1 MRTQNPTPMNTTRA
15 LFLTCALAV
24 VSLSSPGQAAKT
36 AATATQ
42 PDHNPTETKADIL
55 LLNKWRHVGFH
66 LISDWQGDK
75 VDSVLD
81 DPTFGFALTYMK
93 HDRHGLLDGGFDIG
107 FQPMGGFDTT
117 AFVVQDGKAPLEGQ
131 LRVRNQLVHAHYL
144 LRFTLFQRAKIQPF
158 AEGFVGA
165 RGSLLGAR
173 FTAHGSDDFTPV
185 NDVPFFSANFS
196 YGYALGA
203 RVQMGERSFLT
214 ARYGEMR
221 YLDGRNVV
229 QVADADRLT
238 IGPDGTVTSN
248 ATAGVTLPP
257 YSVRVGLAM
266 NF

>member
-1 MRTQNPTPMNTTRA
+1 MNTTCS
-15 LFLTCALAV
+15 LFLTLTMAAI
-24 VSLSSPGQAAKT
+24 SLSSLGQNTKT
-36 AATATQ
+36 PPAG
-42 PDHNPTETKADIL
+42 PDNAPEAEAHIL
-55 LLNKWRHVGFH
+55 LLDKWRHVGFH
-66 LISDWQGDK
+66 LISDWQGGE

-117 AFVVQDGKAPLEGQ
+117 AFVMQDGKAPLKGQ

-173 FTAHGSDDFTPV
+173 FTAQGSEDFTPV

-196 YGYALGA
+196 CGYALGA
-203 RVQMGERSFLT
+203 RIQMGERTFLT

-221 YLDGRNVV
+221 HLDGGNVV
-229 QVADADRLT
+229 QVADADQLT
-238 IGPDGTVTSN
+238 IGPDGTVSSN
-248 ATAGVTLPP
+248 ATTGVTLPP

>member
-1 MRTQNPTPMNTTRA
+1 MNTTCS
-15 LFLTCALAV
+15 LFLTLAMAAI
-24 VSLSSPGQAAKT
+24 SLSSLGQNTKNPPAG
-36 AATATQ
+36 
-42 PDHNPTETKADIL
+42 PDNAPEAEAHIL
-55 LLNKWRHVGFH
+55 LLDKWRHVGFH
-66 LISDWQGDK
+66 LISDWQGGE

-117 AFVVQDGKAPLEGQ
+117 AFVMQDGKAPLKGQ

-173 FTAHGSDDFTPV
+173 FTAHGSEDFTPV

-196 YGYALGA
+196 CGYALGA
-203 RVQMGERSFLT
+203 RIQMGERTFLT

-221 YLDGRNVV
+221 HLDGGNVV
-229 QVADADRLT
+229 QVADADQLT
-238 IGPDGTVTSN
+238 IGPDGTVSSN
-248 ATAGVTLPP
+248 ATTGVTLPP

>member
-1 MRTQNPTPMNTTRA
+1 
-15 LFLTCALAV
+15 
-24 VSLSSPGQAAKT
+24 
-36 AATATQ
+36 
-42 PDHNPTETKADIL
+42 
-55 LLNKWRHVGFH
+55 VGFH
-66 LISDWQGDK
+66 LISDWQGGE

-117 AFVVQDGKAPLEGQ
+117 AFVMQDGKAPLKGQ

-173 FTAHGSDDFTPV
+173 FTAQGSEDFTPV

-196 YGYALGA
+196 CGYALGA
-203 RVQMGERSFLT
+203 RIQMGERTFLT

-221 YLDGRNVV
+221 HLDGGNVV
-229 QVADADRLT
+229 QVADADQLT
-238 IGPDGTVTSN
+238 IGPDGTVSSN
-248 ATAGVTLPP
+248 ATTGVTLPP

>member
-1 MRTQNPTPMNTTRA
+1 MNSTRS
-15 LFLTCALAV
+15 LFLTFAMAA
-24 VSLSSPGQAAKT
+24 VSLSSLSQAAKT
-36 AATATQ
+36 PPVR
-42 PDHNPTETKADIL
+42 PDDNSTDTKADIL
-55 LLNKWRHVGFH
+55 LLDKWRHVGFH
-66 LISDWQGDK
+66 LISDWQGGE

-81 DPTFGFALTYMK
+81 DPTLGFALTYMK
-93 HDRHGLLDGGFDIG
+93 HDRNGLLDGGFDIG

-117 AFVVQDGKAPLEGQ
+117 AFVMQDGKAPLEGR

-173 FTAHGSDDFTPV
+173 FTAQGSDDFTPV

-196 YGYALGA
+196 YGYAIGG

-221 YLDGRNVV
+221 HLDSGNVV

-248 ATAGVTLPP
+248 ATTGVTLPP
-257 YSVRVGLAM
+257 YSVRVGLAI

>member
-1 MRTQNPTPMNTTRA
+1 MNTARFF
-15 LFLTCALAV
+15 FLTLAMAA
-24 VSLSSPGQAAKT
+24 VSTPSVSQSATTTHSSTSGNT
-36 AATATQ
+36 A
-42 PDHNPTETKADIL
+42 ETHGDISSRD
-55 LLNKWRHVGFH
+55 KWRHVGFH
-66 LISDWQGDK
+66 LISDWQGDE
-75 VDSVLD
+75 VESVLD
-81 DPTFGFALTYMK
+81 DQSFGFALTYMN

-117 AFVVQDGKAPLEGQ
+117 AVVMQDDGTTLEGQ

-144 LRFTLFQRAKIQPF
+144 LRLTLFQRGKIQPF

-173 FTAHGSDDFTPV
+173 FTAQGSDEFTPV

-203 RVQMGERSFLT
+203 RIQMSERKFLT
-214 ARYGEMR
+214 ARYGEMHH
-221 YLDGRNVV
+221 LDGGNVV
-229 QVADADRLT
+229 QVADADQLN

-257 YSVRVGLAM
+257 YTVRVGLAL

>member
-1 MRTQNPTPMNTTRA
+1 MNTTCS
-15 LFLTCALAV
+15 LFLTLAMAAI
-24 VSLSSPGQAAKT
+24 SLSSLGQNTKNPPAG
-36 AATATQ
+36 
-42 PDHNPTETKADIL
+42 PDNAPEAEAHIL
-55 LLNKWRHVGFH
+55 LLDKWGHVGFH
-66 LISDWQGDK
+66 LISDWQGGE

-117 AFVVQDGKAPLEGQ
+117 AFVMQDGKAPLKGQ

-173 FTAHGSDDFTPV
+173 FTAHGSEDFTPV

-196 YGYALGA
+196 CGYALGA
-203 RVQMGERSFLT
+203 RIQMGERTFLT

-221 YLDGRNVV
+221 HLDGGNVV
-229 QVADADRLT
+229 QVADADQLT
-238 IGPDGTVTSN
+238 IGPDGTVSSN
-248 ATAGVTLPP
+248 ATTGVTLPP

>member
-1 MRTQNPTPMNTTRA
+1 MNTTCS
-15 LFLTCALAV
+15 LFLTLTMAAI
-24 VSLSSPGQAAKT
+24 SLSSLGQNTK
-36 AATATQ
+36 
-42 PDHNPTETKADIL
+42 NPPVGPNNAPEAEAHIL
-55 LLNKWRHVGFH
+55 LLDKWRHVGFH
-66 LISDWQGDK
+66 LISDWQGGE

-117 AFVVQDGKAPLEGQ
+117 AFVMQDGKAPLKGQ

-144 LRFTLFQRAKIQPF
+144 LRFSLFQRAKIQPF

-173 FTAHGSDDFTPV
+173 FTAQGSEDFTPV

-196 YGYALGA
+196 CGYALGA
-203 RVQMGERSFLT
+203 RIQMGERTFLT

-221 YLDGRNVV
+221 HLDGGNVV
-229 QVADADRLT
+229 QVADADQLT
-238 IGPDGTVTSN
+238 IGPDGTVSSN
-248 ATAGVTLPP
+248 ATTGVTLPP

>member
-1 MRTQNPTPMNTTRA
+1 MNTTCS
-15 LFLTCALAV
+15 LFLTLAMAAI
-24 VSLSSPGQAAKT
+24 SLSSLGQNTKNPPAG
-36 AATATQ
+36 
-42 PDHNPTETKADIL
+42 PDNAPEAEAHIL
-55 LLNKWRHVGFH
+55 LLDKWRHVGFH
-66 LISDWQGDK
+66 LISDWQGGE

-117 AFVVQDGKAPLEGQ
+117 AFVMQDGKAPLKGQ

-173 FTAHGSDDFTPV
+173 FTAQGSEDFTPV

-196 YGYALGA
+196 CGYALGA
-203 RVQMGERSFLT
+203 RIQMGKRSFLT

-221 YLDGRNVV
+221 HLDGGNVV

-238 IGPDGTVTSN
+238 IRPDGTVTSN
-248 ATAGVTLPP
+248 ATTGTTLPP

>member
-1 MRTQNPTPMNTTRA
+1 M
-15 LFLTCALAV
+15 
-24 VSLSSPGQAAKT
+24 
-36 AATATQ
+36 
-42 PDHNPTETKADIL
+42 L
-55 LLNKWRHVGFH
+55 LDKWRHVGFH
-66 LISDWQGDK
+66 LISDWQGGE

-117 AFVVQDGKAPLEGQ
+117 AFVMQDGKAPLKGQ

-173 FTAHGSDDFTPV
+173 FTAQGSEDFTPV

-196 YGYALGA
+196 CGYALGA
-203 RVQMGERSFLT
+203 RIQMGERTFLT

-221 YLDGRNVV
+221 HLDGGNVV
-229 QVADADRLT
+229 QVADADQLT
-238 IGPDGTVTSN
+238 IGPDGTVSSN
-248 ATAGVTLPP
+248 ATTGVTLPP
-257 YSVRVGLAM
+257 YSVRVGSVSYTHLTLPTILLV
-266 NF
+266 

>member
-1 MRTQNPTPMNTTRA
+1 
-15 LFLTCALAV
+15 
-24 VSLSSPGQAAKT
+24 
-36 AATATQ
+36 
-42 PDHNPTETKADIL
+42 
-55 LLNKWRHVGFH
+55 
-66 LISDWQGDK
+66 
-75 VDSVLD
+75 
-81 DPTFGFALTYMK
+81 MK

-144 LRFTLFQRAKIQPF
+144 LRITLFHRAKIQPF

-173 FTAHGSDDFTPV
+173 FTAQGSDDFTPV

-203 RVQMGERSFLT
+203 RVQMGERTFLT

-221 YLDGRNVV
+221 HLDGGNVV
-229 QVADADRLT
+229 QVADSDRLT
-238 IGPDGTVTSN
+238 IGSDGTVTSN
-248 ATAGVTLPP
+248 ATTGVTLPP

>member
-15 LFLTCALAV
+15 LFLTCACAA
-24 VSLSSPGQAAKT
+24 VSLSSLSQAAKT
-36 AATATQ
+36 TATQ

-55 LLNKWRHVGFH
+55 LLDKWRHVGFH
-66 LISDWQGDK
+66 LISDWQGGE

-203 RVQMGERSFLT
+203 RVQVGERSFLT

-221 YLDGRNVV
+221 HLDGGNVV

-248 ATAGVTLPP
+248 ATTGVTLPP
-257 YSVRVGLAM
+257 YSVRVGLAI